1 MKRLAVL
8 LCCVLML
15 FGMTASAQSSNPDVL
30 VWSLVGGDI
39 STLNNALAT
48 DGNSIAVIGAMFD
61 GLFKTNTES
70 GLPEPNLATWTISD
84 DGLVYTFTMNKDAKW
99 SDGEPI
105 TAKDVKFTYDAITSD
120 KVQSP
125 RKSDM
130 SSIKSV
136 EAKDD
141 TTVVITLNKATCTI
155 WGNGFSSLKPL
166 PSHLYKAD
174 FSDFM
179 TSDINLAPKAV
190 SGAYMFDERK
200 AGEYV
205 RLKANPD
212 YWNGAPKIPS
222 LLFRIVADST
232 TLNQS
237 LQTNT
242 VDYAFMYPDQL
253 DQLQEQERFNTFL
266 YPNPNAPIVVMNYQD
281 PDHAQNG
288 YDDKGNLNK
297 LVPNKFFA
305 DPKVRQAI
313 AMGYDK
319 EALAK
324 TLGENAGSEPLT
336 GPIVP
341 SFYNTYDMS
350 SVKPWTYDPDKAKA
364 LLAEAGWTDSDGDG
378 ILDKDGVKFEVDL
391 IYSKLVDLWGNAALI
406 MQDQLGQIGIKINIV
421 EQEWSAY
428 LSNVLLPGKFNI
440 SIVGFGGGTEVDG
453 IAYNLLY
460 SKNLILGGG
469 GFNISGYINPEMDKL
484 LDEARTVPGCDV
496 PAREKLYTQI
506 QQIAHD
512 DVAYDWLVSTTQV
525 HVLNKRVQNAF
536 IGQWEGD
543 TIPKGINGW
552 GLEQ

>member
-1 MKRLAVL
+1 MKRFAVL
-8 LCCVLML
+8 ICCLLMMV
-15 FGMTASAQSSNPDVL
+15 GMTASAQNSNPDVL
-30 VWSLVGGDI
+30 IWSLTGGDI

-48 DGNSIAVIGAMFD
+48 DGSSLTVIGTLFD
-61 GLFKTNTES
+61 GLFKLNPDT
-70 GLPEPNLATWTISD
+70 GLPEPDLATWTISD
-84 DGLVYTFTMNKDAKW
+84 DGLVYTFTINPDANW

-105 TAKDVKFTYDAITSD
+105 TAADVKFTYDAIMSD
-120 KVQSP
+120 TVQSP
-125 RKSDM
+125 RKGDVSA
-130 SSIKSV
+130 IKSV

-141 TTVVITLNKATCTI
+141 KTVVITLNAPNCTI
-155 WGNGFSSLKPL
+155 WGNGFNPLAPL
-166 PSHLYKAD
+166 PSHMYKSD

-179 TSDINLAPKAV
+179 ESPLNLAPTVV
-190 SGAYMFDERK
+190 SGPYMFDEHK

-212 YWNGAPKIPS
+212 YFGGAPKIPS
-222 LLFRIVADST
+222 LLFRIVADTT
-232 TLNQS
+232 TLNQA

-253 DQLQEQERFNTFL
+253 EQLQEQERFNTFL
-266 YPNPNAPIVVMNYQD
+266 FPNANAPIVVMNYQD
-281 PDHAQNG
+281 PDQAQNA
-288 YDDKGNLNK
+288 YDDKGNPNT
-297 LVPNKFFA
+297 LVPNKFFG
-305 DPKVRQAI
+305 DKRVRQAI

-319 EALAK
+319 EALAQ
-324 TLGENAGSEPLT
+324 TLGENSGSVPLT

-341 SFYNTYDMS
+341 AFWSTYDVS
-350 SVKPWTYDPDKAKA
+350 SVKPWEYNPEKAKE

-391 IYSKLVDLWGNAALI
+391 IYSKLVDLWGNAALV

-440 SIVGFGGGTEVDG
+440 SIVGFGGSEVDG
-453 IAYNLLY
+453 IAYSLLH

-469 GFNISGYINPEMDKL
+469 GFNISGYINLEMDKL
-484 LDEARTVPGCDV
+484 LDEARTVPGCGVED
-496 PAREKLYTQI
+496 RSKLYTQI

-525 HVLNKRVQNAF
+525 NVLNKRVLDAT
-536 IGQWEGD
+536 IGQWDGGLV
-543 TIPKGINGW
+543 PKGITGW